1 MHSTGGFTRTALEI
15 GDRNDLQVFVVGAMG
30 QVLLALFRLS
40 ALRQVTPEAVDLLQ
54 GVVTPSAR
62 AYVGTWPFF
71 GERQLSQV
79 RIGNAHQPGRLRGTK
94 PAQLLSSLQ
103 RKGFFAEL
111 LQLPTK
117 QMGNLTDKTV
127 DR

>member
-71 GERQLSQV
+71 GDRQLSQV
-79 RIGNAHQPGRLRGTK
+79 RIGNAHHSGRPTTTK
-94 PAQLLSSLQ
+94 PALLLSSL
-103 RKGFFAEL
+103 RSKGSFLDL
-111 LQLPTK
+111 LQLPPK
-117 QMGNLTDKTV
+117 QML
-127 DR
+127 